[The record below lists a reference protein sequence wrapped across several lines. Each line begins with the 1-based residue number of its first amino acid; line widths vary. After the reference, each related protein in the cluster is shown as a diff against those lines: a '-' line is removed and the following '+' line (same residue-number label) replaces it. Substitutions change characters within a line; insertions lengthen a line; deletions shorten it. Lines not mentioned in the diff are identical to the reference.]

1 MIMSPPPLLAAAST
15 WLTPLWL
22 LAAGAAIGVA
32 ILAIAYGLMWLV
44 SRDASAQVAGAVGGG
59 ILLPI
64 GYVAVVMT
72 VLMLVGSMYVPYR
85 QFADSLARLPSVGEI
100 SREVTVPPRT
110 VDHPVQVSFY
120 SNELGAY
127 RFAGNQDVVIATQP
141 LQGEGGATMLL
152 AGGEPVQWNR
162 GSGRA
167 SGFEGPVTTLYVTNN
182 SDAQATLEV
191 DLATQV
197 PYPEVIAVPIT
208 AASLVGLFAVYLGLY
223 FAFPKLSAI
232 ATTTAK
238 EAISQPIYYLALGL
252 GACLLIAFVYIP
264 YNTFG
269 EDVKMLESSA
279 LSLILVLSIVVAV
292 WTASVSVSDEI
303 EGRTALTLLSKPI
316 GRRQFVLGKFLGIIW
331 PTVLLFVLLGL
342 LLMGIVSY
350 KVVFEAHEAASEE
363 PAWQQCFAEM
373 VRIVPALVLYLMEA
387 IVLVA
392 VSVAIST
399 RLPMLPN
406 LIICSSLYVLGHLV
420 PTIVQSQAGQFEIVA
435 FIGRLL
441 ATLIPVL
448 DHFNV
453 EAAVSGGNVVPLAYL
468 PWALA
473 YCVLYSTIAMLLALA
488 MFEDR
493 DLA

>member
-1 MIMSPPPLLAAAST
+1 MIISPPPLLAAAST

-22 LAAGAAIGVA
+22 LAAGAAVGVL
-32 ILAIAYGLMWLV
+32 ILAVVYGVIWLV
-44 SRDASAQVAGAVGGG
+44 SRPTAALVTGAVTDG

-64 GYVAVVMT
+64 GYVAAVMT
-72 VLMLVGSMYVPYR
+72 VLMLIGSMYVPYT
-85 QFADSLARLPSVGEI
+85 QFADSLARLPSVGKI
-100 SREVTVPPRT
+100 YREVTVPPRT
-110 VDHPVQVSFY
+110 VDFPIEVSFDAD
-120 SNELGAY
+120 ELGAY
-127 RFAGNQDVVIATQP
+127 RIVANQDVVIATEKS
-141 LQGEGGATMLL
+141 QGEGGRAILL
-152 AGGEPVQWNR
+152 AGGEPVVWYKS
-162 GSGRA
+162 SGQGA
-167 SGFEGPVTTLYVTNN
+167 SFSGIINTLYVTNN
-182 SDAQATLEV
+182 SDAPAALDV
-191 DLATQV
+191 DLSTQV
-197 PYPEVIAVPIT
+197 LYPEVIAIPIT
-208 AASLVGLFAVYLGLY
+208 AVSLVGLFVVYLGLY

-279 LSLILVLSIVVAV
+279 LTLILVLSIVVAV
-292 WTASVSVSDEI
+292 WTASVSVADEI

-331 PTVLLFVLLGL
+331 PTLLLFVLLGL
-342 LLMGIVSY
+342 LMMGIVSY
-350 KVVFEAHEAASEE
+350 KVVFEAHEAGSEE
-363 PAWQQCFAEM
+363 PVWQQCFAEM

-435 FIGRLL
+435 FIGRLV
-441 ATLIPVL
+441 ATVIPVF

-468 PWALA
+468 PWAFA